1 MRSNSEMKRWWKR
14 WQWTWRWWGRWR
26 TQCEEGRRVGTGK
39 SWREVWGMKLWW
51 WWGWR
56 LWWGWRDDGQG
67 HDASKDEE
75 SKALTPHPGKWIQ
88 AHTPKPRQHIGLHLT
103 MHKKYPACTWHFGWE
118 VWGDKN
124 NQDIVFYESFKC
136 RLQVSFGESFL
147 CFWNSRLHLLNQR
160 IVPCFILCLMKVMKN
175 QIQSKFYQ
183 QFSQDL
189 QTTL

>member
-1 MRSNSEMKRWWKR
+1 MNMKMMRKVKNTMWGGEKGRNWEELKRGVR
-14 WQWTWRWWGRWR
+14 D
-26 TQCEEGRRVGTGK
+26 EVMMMMRVK
-39 SWREVWGMKLWW
+39 IMVRV
-51 WWGWR
+51 
-56 LWWGWRDDGQG
+56 RDDGQG